1 MKNEETRFIILGG
14 LGEIGKNMYAIEHQ
28 DEIILIDAGISFAE
42 LTMLGIDYTIPDY
55 SYLKENENKIK
66 ALFITHGHEDHIG
79 AIPILIQSVNIKNI
93 YAPNQAYELIKM
105 KLSDSKREI
114 ELIECKTFYSRFKGF
129 MFEKNIDKALLFD
142 KCNSIHT
149 FFMKCNID
157 IIMCDNN
164 NIILFY
170 YKNLP
175 KNKIIWPKKGVRKV
189 FETPSGYFDIG
200 IGKKMIIK

>member
-1 MKNEETRFIILGG
+1 
-14 LGEIGKNMYAIEHQ
+14 
-28 DEIILIDAGISFAE
+28 
-42 LTMLGIDYTIPDY
+42 
-55 SYLKENENKIK
+55 
-66 ALFITHGHEDHIG
+66 
-79 AIPILIQSVNIKNI
+79 
-93 YAPNQAYELIKM
+93 M
-105 KLSDSKREI
+105 KLSDGKKEI

-129 MFEKNIDKALLFD
+129 MFEKNIDNALLFD